1 MPQVQRFSQLSPSRQ
16 AVVRLCQS
24 INHGRIDALHIIGGE
39 PAFTPEPTVLID
51 VKLDKKKLLGLKLI

>member
-1 MPQVQRFSQLSPSRQ
+1 
-16 AVVRLCQS
+16 VVRLCQS

-51 VKLDKKKLLGLKLI
+51 VKLDKKELLGLKLI